1 MKRVLVLTIA
11 LLLSTAMSAQS
22 RAILLNES
30 FETLNAPQ
38 GWGVHGGGNA
48 NWNVRNTDKAG
59 GSPCELE
66 FFWDPQFVGTS
77 YMSMGTYDFTGIEGV
92 AISFK
97 HYYENFENSASIGV
111 ATSSNGGTTWNT
123 AWTETFSTTGRY
135 VVNEYVT
142 SPDMG
147 KSNVKVAI
155 FFSGD
160 SYSLNYWCFDDIMMF
175 VQEEN
180 DVNIKSINLADN
192 ISAGNNDIV
201 FTVSN
206 LGTAKV
212 ESIEAKYQIEGQE
225 PVTESFQVEIESY
238 EEKQVTFETPA
249 FLLPGDYK
257 LNIEILSVNESDD
270 QDPSNNSAEK
280 EVEVCLGVAQ
290 RIPMIEHFSSSTCF
304 PCVYVNVDMD
314 ALTAANPGK
323 YTYTKYPMNG
333 PSPGDPYYT
342 NECGTRRTYYNVN
355 SVPQTFLDGLSVD
368 APVSQEKLDNRY
380 NTPAVVN
387 IRGAFNVEGN
397 TIKVTADFMA
407 YTNISNARAYV
418 SVNEK
423 ATTGN
428 ALTPSEGGNGE
439 SEFHHIMM
447 KMLESAQGKVMSI
460 SEGQYQR
467 VEYSYDM
474 SNTNM
479 EDINDLEVSIWLQDL
494 TSKSVYNSHYA
505 YEYTSHCYPVK
516 DLTHTTTTEA
526 EKTFSW
532 SAPEAGTP
540 TGYNVI
546 VNGELVMENTQST
559 SYTFNYDGDIFVAE
573 VVAVYENGMTSVG
586 VVKTFGDGINVMET
600 EESSFS
606 IYPNPAKDV
615 VKISSI
621 SGQSS
626 VVRIYN
632 VMGMMLDEVE
642 VNSDNLEINIS
653 DYTPGV
659 YFFNVEGKTVKV
671 IKN

>member
-1 MKRVLVLTIA
+1 MKRVLVLTFV
-11 LLLSTAMSAQS
+11 LLLSTAMFAQS

-66 FFWDPQFVGTS
+66 FFWDPNFVGIS
-77 YMSMGTYDFTGIEGV
+77 YMSMGTYDFTGIEGIV
-92 AISFK
+92 VSFK

-111 ATSSNGGTTWNT
+111 ATSSDGGATWNT
-123 AWTETFSTTGRY
+123 AWTEEFSTTGRY

-147 KSNVKVAI
+147 KSNVMFAL
-155 FFSGD
+155 FFNGD
-160 SYSLNYWCFDDIMMF
+160 SYSINYWCFDDIMMY

-180 DVNIKSINLADN
+180 DLNLFSIDVADA
-192 ISAGNNDIV
+192 ISLGNTEIA

-206 LGTAKV
+206 LGTEKV
-212 ESIEAKYQIEGQE
+212 ESFEARYQIEGQE
-225 PVTESFQVEIESY
+225 AVTESFQVEIESY
-238 EEKQVTFETPA
+238 EKTQVAFETPA
-249 FLLPGDYK
+249 FLFPGDYN
-257 LNIEILSVNESDD
+257 LSIEIVAVNGSDD

-280 EVEVCLGVAQ
+280 EVEVCIGVAQ
-290 RIPMIEHFSSSTCF
+290 RIPMIEHFSSSTCY
-304 PCVYVNVDMD
+304 PCVHVNVGMD

-333 PSPGDPYYT
+333 PAPGDPYYT

-355 SVPQTFLDGLSVD
+355 SVPQIFLDGLNVD
-368 APVSQEKLDNRY
+368 APVTQEKLDNRY

-387 IRGAFNVEGN
+387 IRGAFEVEGS

-407 YTNISNARAYV
+407 YTNISNARAYI

-428 ALTPSEGGNGE
+428 SLTPSEGGNGE
-439 SEFHHIMM
+439 TEFHHIMM

-494 TSKSVYNSHYA
+494 TSKNVYNSHYA
-505 YEYTSHCYPVK
+505 YEYTDHCYPVRN
-516 DLTHTTTTEA
+516 LTYTASTKA

-532 SAPEAGTP
+532 STPEAGTP

-559 SYTFNYDGDIFVAE
+559 SYTFDYDGETFVAE
-573 VVAVYENGMTSVG
+573 VVALYADGKTSVG
-586 VVKTFGDGINVMET
+586 VVEIFGNGINVMET

-615 VKISSI
+615 VKISAI
-621 SGQSS
+621 NGQSS

-632 VMGMMLDEVE
+632 VMGMMVDEIE
-642 VNSDNLEINIS
+642 VNTDNMEINIS
-653 DYTPGV
+653 DYTPGI
-659 YFFNVEGKTVKV
+659 YFFNVEGEVVKV
-671 IKN
+671 VKD